1 MFTKL
6 FFLLSE
12 SLRTIYRAKLSAVI
26 SSITIAIFLVI
37 FSLVYFVYTNL
48 LSYSFQFKSHYE
60 IEVFFENEL
69 SLQEGR
75 ELFNSILIL
84 EGIEQGDFIDKNRAA
99 ELFNSFFNENIQDII
114 GENPLPMGGKFD
126 VSDDYRNAQ
135 SMNLILKN
143 IRILEGVDLASFQ
156 HGIISRLDS
165 IIENILGISILL
177 GIIILIVAI
186 ILVSNTIRLIIH
198 TKQESIKIMNL
209 LGATNSF
216 IRFPFILEG
225 FFQGLLGAFISL
237 FILYILSSLQ
247 EYLLEPVISLPF
259 TSPHNLII
267 YNIVFGLIL
276 SLIGS
281 IRGISKYMP
290 K

>member
-1 MFTKL
+1 MFAKL

-12 SLRTIYRAKLSAVI
+12 SLRTIYRAKLSATI

-37 FSLVYFVYTNL
+37 FSLVYFAYINI
-48 LSYSFQFKSHYE
+48 LSYSFKFKSHYQ
-60 IEVFFENEL
+60 IEVFFENDL
-69 SLQEGR
+69 DLREGR

-84 EGIEQGDFIDKNRAA
+84 DGIEQGDFIDKNRAA
-99 ELFNSFFNENIQDII
+99 ELFSSFFNENIEEII
-114 GENPLPMGGKFD
+114 GENPLPMGGTFD
-126 VSDDYRNAQ
+126 ISEDYRNAQ
-135 SMNLILKN
+135 SMNMIIKDV
-143 IRILEGVDLASFQ
+143 RIMEGVDIASFQ

-177 GIIILIVAI
+177 GVIIFIIAI

-198 TKQESIKIMNL
+198 AKQDSIKTMHF

-225 FFQGLLGAFISL
+225 FFQGLLGACFSL
-237 FILYILSSLQ
+237 FILYILSSFQ
-247 EYLLEPVISLPF
+247 EYLLEPLITLSF
-259 TSPHNLII
+259 TRPPNLII

-281 IRGISKYMP
+281 VRGISKYMP